1 MRLPPVRSVEWR
13 NGTSPIVT
21 SISDL
26 EMIEPRWRIEIGVPD
41 DSPLW
46 IRGVDFTRAHEGPF
60 HSLLSR
66 IAQRLKTS
74 DLRTVAASFAL
85 RFGWTSFSA
94 IAPFLLHRCVP
105 NVSLDNISVKFRED
119 TFFER
124 IAIHEV
130 QGTIL
135 REGLQEDVA
144 GTKYVADETALLR
157 ALRST
162 LYAQAEPVVQAMYEW
177 SGFSKKGAW
186 GQITSSW
193 ASQFINACDRFGG
206 QKQALPIVEEF
217 FAGDDIIT
225 ASQPRLHPVTL
236 ANVTH
241 LYQRRASCCR
251 YYLLPQGSLCAS
263 CPLVSQEE
271 RLKLNLEWMRKQ
283 LEPKIGSSSK
293 HG

>member
-1 MRLPPVRSVEWR
+1 MQLPAIRSLD
-13 NGTSPIVT
+13 GQAGKSPIEA
-21 SISDL
+21 SITDL
-26 EMIEPRWRIEIGVPD
+26 EKIEPRWRVEIGVPN

-46 IRGVDFTRAHEGPF
+46 IHGKDFTRAHEGPF

-66 IAQRLKTS
+66 IAQRFKTS
-74 DLRTVAASFAL
+74 DLKTVAASFAL
-85 RFGWTSFSA
+85 RFGWISAAA

-105 NVSLDNISVKFRED
+105 DVSLENISLKFRED

-124 IAIHEV
+124 TAIHEIR
-130 QGTIL
+130 GTVL
-135 REGLQEDVA
+135 SDGPQEVIA
-144 GTKYVADETALLR
+144 GTQYVTDDFELLR

-162 LYAQAEPVVQAMYEW
+162 LHSQTEPVVQAMYEW

-193 ASQFINACDRFGG
+193 ASQFINICDRFGG
-206 QKQALPIVEEF
+206 QEQALPIVEAF
-217 FAGDDIIT
+217 FAGDDIVAAT
-225 ASQPRLHPVTL
+225 QPRLHPVTL
-236 ANVTH
+236 GDVTH

-271 RLKLNLEWMRKQ
+271 RIKLNLEWMRKQ
-283 LEPKIGSSSK
+283 LQPKTGPSVR